1 MNWVIVGAFVAIL
14 SGLSGLIFDAGDL
27 NCKNI
32 TELYTESIPF
42 LVEVITLHRGV
53 ERLLSTMVVPTSIFN
68 KILDSSIFS
77 EVKKLD
83 NQNVSAISIAN
94 LPAMRHL
101 AYHSPAQTWLG

>member
-1 MNWVIVGAFVAIL
+1 MAIL
-14 SGLSGLIFDAGDL
+14 SGLSGLVFTAGNL
-27 NCKNI
+27 IYKNI

-42 LVEVITLHRGV
+42 LVEVITLHRRV

-83 NQNVSAISIAN
+83 NQDASLISIEN

-101 AYHSPAQTWLG
+101 AYNSPAQTWLG